1 MKIHIQQHELSAA
14 LERARRIC
22 GGQLPVTSNVLFV
35 AERDTLT
42 LLSNNL
48 SESLTESVP
57 GSIDM
62 PGRLGLPAR
71 KLAAIVATLPAGMV
85 TIEADAKHTAAI
97 TAGASRIKLVGLD
110 ASEFP
115 IVHQAKPEMTVTS
128 ADLDALQSVLRR
140 CAPAMSDDD
149 TRWIICSTL
158 LESVGPEM
166 IRLTASDGR
175 RVVRETLSASNSG
188 NIRTPINRQA
198 VDWLCNLK
206 RKATTVDI
214 EIDEV
219 NLTVATVEQPALAF
233 TMRRMEGAYPNV
245 DQVIPEW
252 FDEFAVLPRAE
263 FLAALNRVAML
274 GADSVRL
281 TFERGEVTLSAKAP
295 DVGEASEKVGCQ
307 YDGDRYEVAFNPDY
321 LRLPFD
327 SLKREELFVERGQGG
342 TEATVV
348 RDGGAYV
355 YAVMPMRLS

>member
-1 MKIHIQQHELSAA
+1 MKIHIQQHDFSAA

-42 LLSNNL
+42 LLSNNMQ
-48 SESLTESVP
+48 ESLTESVP
-57 GSIDM
+57 ATIDL

-71 KLAAIVATLPAGMV
+71 KLAAIVATLPAGLV
-85 TIEADAKHTAAI
+85 TIDGDAKHIAAI
-97 TAGASRIKLVGLD
+97 TAGASRIKLMGLD

-128 ADLDALQSVLRR
+128 VDLDALQAVLRR
-140 CAPAMSDDD
+140 CAPAMSDDE

-158 LESVGPEM
+158 LESVGPDI

-206 RKATTVDI
+206 RKNTTVDI

-219 NLTVATVEQPALAF
+219 NVTVATVEQPALAF
-233 TMRRMEGAYPNV
+233 TTRRMEGAYPKV
-245 DQVIPEW
+245 DQVIPAT
-252 FDEFAVLPRAE
+252 FDGSAVLPRAE

-281 TFERGEVTLSAKAP
+281 TLERGEVTLSAKAA
-295 DVGEASEKVGCQ
+295 DVGEASEKLGCQ
-307 YDGDRYEVAFNPDY
+307 YDGDKYEVAFNPDY
-321 LRLPFD
+321 LRLPFE
-327 SLKREELFVERGQGG
+327 SLKREELFVDLGQGG

>member
-1 MKIHIQQHELSAA
+1 MKIHIQQHDLNAA

-48 SESLTESVP
+48 QESLTESVP
-57 GSIDM
+57 ATIEM

-71 KLAAIVATLPAGMV
+71 KLATIVATLPAGLV
-85 TIEADAKHTAAI
+85 TIEGDARHSAAI

-115 IVHQAKPEMTVTS
+115 IVHQAAANMTVTS
-128 ADLDALQSVLRR
+128 VDLDALQAVLRR
-140 CAPAMSDDD
+140 CAPAMSDDK
-149 TRWIICSTL
+149 TRRGICSTL

-175 RVVRETLSASNSG
+175 RVVRETLNASNSG

-198 VDWLCNLK
+198 VEWLSNFK

-214 EIDEV
+214 EIDEISV
-219 NLTVATVEQPALAF
+219 TVATVEQPALAF
-233 TMRRMEGAYPNV
+233 TTRRMEGAYPKV
-245 DQVIPEW
+245 DQVIPTTL
-252 FDEFAVLPRAE
+252 DNSAVVPRAE
-263 FLAALNRVAML
+263 FLSALNRVAML

-281 TFERGEVTLSAKAP
+281 TFEAGEVTLSAKAA
-295 DVGEASEKVGCQ
+295 DVGEASEKLGCQ
-307 YDGDRYEVAFNPDY
+307 YDGDKYEVAFNPDY

-327 SLKREELFVERGQGG
+327 SLKCAELFVDLGQGG

-348 RDGGAYV
+348 RDGGGYV
-355 YAVMPMRLS
+355 YAAMPMRLN

>member
-48 SESLTESVP
+48 QESLTESVP

-71 KLAAIVATLPAGMV
+71 KLAAIVATLPAGLV
-85 TIEADAKHTAAI
+85 TIEGDAKHTAAI
-97 TAGASRIKLVGLD
+97 TAGASRIKLMGLD

-115 IVHQAKPEMTVTS
+115 IVHRAKPEMTVTS
-128 ADLDALQSVLRR
+128 VDLDALQAVLRR
-140 CAPAMSDDD
+140 CAPAMSDDEA
-149 TRWIICSTL
+149 RWIICSTL
-158 LESVGPEM
+158 LESVGPNM

-175 RVVRETLSASNSG
+175 RVVRETLGASNSG

-214 EIDEV
+214 EIDDINV
-219 NLTVATVEQPALAF
+219 TVATVEQPALAF
-233 TMRRMEGAYPNV
+233 TTRRMEGAYPNV

-252 FDEFAVLPRAE
+252 FDGSAVLPRAE

-281 TFERGEVTLSAKAP
+281 AFESGKVTLSAKTP
-295 DVGEASEKVGCQ
+295 DVGEASEIVDCQ
-307 YDGDRYEVAFNPDY
+307 YEHAVYQVAFNPDY
-321 LRLPFD
+321 LRLPFE
-327 SLKREELFVERGQGG
+327 SLKREELFIDLGKGG
-342 TEATVV
+342 NEATVV
-348 RDGGAYV
+348 RDGGAYL
-355 YAVMPMRLS
+355 YALMPMRLN

>member
-1 MKIHIQQHELSAA
+1 MKIHIQQHDLNAV

-48 SESLTESVP
+48 QESLTESVP
-57 GSIDM
+57 ATIEM

-71 KLAAIVATLPAGMV
+71 KLATIVATLPAGLV
-85 TIEADAKHTAAI
+85 TIEGDARHSAAI

-115 IVHQAKPEMTVTS
+115 IVHQAAADMTVTS
-128 ADLDALQSVLRR
+128 VDLDALQAVLRR
-140 CAPAMSDDD
+140 CAPAMSDDEA
-149 TRWIICSTL
+149 RWVICSTL

-175 RVVRETLSASNSG
+175 RVVRETLNASNSG

-198 VDWLCNLK
+198 VEWLSNFK

-214 EIDEV
+214 EIDEI

-233 TMRRMEGAYPNV
+233 TTRRMEGAYPQV
-245 DQVIPEW
+245 DKVIPAT
-252 FDEFAVLPRAE
+252 FDSSAVVPRAE

-281 TFERGEVTLSAKAP
+281 TFEAGEVTLSAKAA
-295 DVGEASEKVGCQ
+295 DVGEASEKLGCQ
-307 YDGDRYEVAFNPDY
+307 YDGDKYEVAFNPDY

-327 SLKREELFVERGQGG
+327 SLKCAELFVDLGQGG

-348 RDGGAYV
+348 RDGGAYH
-355 YAVMPMRLS
+355 YALMPMRLS